1 MKSRLFRN
9 AWRLFRHSG
18 YRESFGHFLRIS
30 WQSEKRVATGGAVSG
45 KPLGLGLGL
54 GLDHKPEAEP
64 KQFRIVPIIGQPYL
78 VKLSSVYRAGSS
90 EIRSKPRV
98 WLNRISRARL
108 ERLAEGRTSAKQ
120 WAKGF
125 ADTGTYLD

>member
-30 WQSEKRVATGGAVSG
+30 WQSEKRVATGGAVSTV
-45 KPLGLGLGL
+45 GLGFPLGL
-54 GLDHKPEAEP
+54 GLDHKPEPA
-64 KQFRIVPIIGQPYL
+64 KQFRIVPLKGQPYL

-90 EIRSKPRV
+90 EIQSKPGV
-98 WLNRISRARL
+98 WLNRLSKARL

>member
-18 YRESFGHFLRIS
+18 FQHSFGHWLRLS
-30 WQSEKRVATGGAVSG
+30 WQSEKRVASGGAVSG
-45 KPLGLGLGL
+45 NPLGLGLGL
-54 GLDHKPEAEP
+54 GLEPKPA
-64 KQFRIVPIIGQPYL
+64 KQFRVVPIIGQPYL
-78 VKLSSVYRAGSS
+78 VALSSVYRAGNAP
-90 EIRSKPRV
+90 IRSNPRV

-108 ERLAEGRTSAKQ
+108 ERLAEGRISARQ
-120 WAKGF
+120 SAKGF

>member
-18 YRESFGHFLRIS
+18 YRESFGHWLRLS
-30 WQSEKRVATGGAVSG
+30 WQSEKRVARGGAVSG
-45 KPLGLGLGL
+45 KPLGLGFPLGL
-54 GLDHKPEAEP
+54 GLEPEPA
-64 KQFRIVPIIGQPYL
+64 KQYRIVPIIGQPYL
-78 VKLSSVYRAGSS
+78 VALSSVYRAGNAP
-90 EIRSKPRV
+90 IRSNPRV

-108 ERLAEGRTSAKQ
+108 ERLAEGRISAKQ

>member
-18 YRESFGHFLRIS
+18 FQHSFGHWLRLS
-30 WQSEKRVATGGAVSG
+30 WQSEKRVASGGAVSG
-45 KPLGLGLGL
+45 NPLGLGLGL
-54 GLDHKPEAEP
+54 EPKPE
-64 KQFRIVPIIGQPYL
+64 KQFRVVPIIGQPYL
-78 VKLSSVYRAGSS
+78 VRLSSVYRAGNAP
-90 EIRSKPRV
+90 IRSNPRV

-108 ERLAEGRTSAKQ
+108 ERLAEGRISARQ